1 MFNNILDRHHPR
13 CPAVLV
19 NNDGKLRSLRLHRA
33 EQNAAV
39 HALRHDQSLPYI
51 AAQIE
56 RFPAH
61 ERREEIL
68 HMDKSDDV
76 ILVLVADGIAR
87 LLFLK
92 DGLDAFGRRIVEV
105 EADHIRA
112 RHHDLTCVQLRE
124 REYIVDEIR
133 LCAVD
138 ETLPVALLHEQADL
152 LLRVRILVLP
162 CHLISEMSADVVCNG
177 IEYPDEGL
185 HDFAKEHHRERDR
198 EHDAFH
204 VRDRHGFRRQLAEHD
219 VQ

>member
-1 MFNNILDRHHPR
+1 
-13 CPAVLV
+13 
-19 NNDGKLRSLRLHRA
+19 
-33 EQNAAV
+33 
-39 HALRHDQSLPYI
+39 
-51 AAQIE
+51 
-56 RFPAH
+56 
-61 ERREEIL
+61 
-68 HMDKSDDV
+68 MDKADDV